1 MVNIWLT
8 LYYKTLS
15 KSPINFHNLLAKMR
29 VICENPPKRAIMI
42 SKKAKFGFKDVD
54 AAQKEPLVQGV
65 FSSVASKYDLMND
78 LMSFGLHKA
87 WKRTLINE
95 ISPCRE
101 DILLDVA
108 GGTGDVAHRFLQ
120 AGGGSA
126 VVADLNKEMLA
137 AGKAKLSDS
146 RLSWVHTNAEQLPF
160 EDESFDY
167 YTISFGIRNVTNI
180 DKALSEAFRVL
191 KPMGK
196 FLCLEFSQVN
206 TPVLSKIYDTYS
218 FNVIPKIGKVIA
230 GDEDA
235 YRYLV
240 ESIKNFEPAP
250 RFAKLIERAG
260 FQNVNYMK
268 LTFGVVAIHFGYKG
282 V

>member
-1 MVNIWLT
+1 M
-8 LYYKTLS
+8 
-15 KSPINFHNLLAKMR
+15 
-29 VICENPPKRAIMI
+29 PKNVFMI
-42 SKKAKFGFKDVD
+42 RKKAKFGFKDVE
-54 AAQKEPLVQGV
+54 AGEKEPLVQGV

-78 LMSFGLHKA
+78 LMSFGLHKS
-87 WKRTLINE
+87 WKQDLINE
-95 ISPCRE
+95 MSPSKD

-108 GGTGDVAHRFLQ
+108 GGTGDVAHRFLK

-126 VVADLNKEMLA
+126 VVVDLNEQMLE
-137 AGKAKLSDS
+137 AGKAKFSDS
-146 RLSWVHTNAEQLPF
+146 RLAWVHANAEQLPF
-160 EDESFDY
+160 ADESFDY
-167 YTISFGIRNVTNI
+167 YTISFGIRNVTNM
-180 DKALSEAFRVL
+180 DRALLEAFRVL

-206 TPVLSKIYDTYS
+206 TPILSKLYDLYS

-230 GDEDA
+230 GDEGA
-235 YRYLV
+235 YQYLV

-250 RFAKLIERAG
+250 RFAKLIENAG
-260 FQNVNYMK
+260 FYDVDYIK

>member
-1 MVNIWLT
+1 M
-8 LYYKTLS
+8 S
-15 KSPINFHNLLAKMR
+15 R
-29 VICENPPKRAIMI
+29 
-42 SKKAKFGFKDVD
+42 KKAKFGFKEVE
-54 AAQKEPLVQGV
+54 ASQKEPLVQEV
-65 FSSVASKYDLMND
+65 FSSVASKYDIMND
-78 LMSFGLHKA
+78 LMSFGLHKG
-87 WKRTLINE
+87 WKRDLISE
-95 ISPCRE
+95 ISPSE
-101 DILLDVA
+101 GETLLDVA

-126 VVADLNKEMLA
+126 VVADLNKEMLK
-137 AGKAKLSDS
+137 AGKAKLSDP
-146 RLSWVHTNAEQLPF
+146 RLSWVHANAEELPF
-160 EDESFDY
+160 EDNSFDY

-180 DKALSEAFRVL
+180 DKALAEAHRVL

-206 TPVLSKIYDTYS
+206 TPVLSKLYDLYS
-218 FNVIPKIGKVIA
+218 FNIIPKIGKMVT

-240 ESIKNFEPAP
+240 ESIKNFEPAS

-260 FQNVNYMK
+260 FENVGYTK
-268 LTFGVVAIHFGYKG
+268 LTFGVVAIHVGYKG